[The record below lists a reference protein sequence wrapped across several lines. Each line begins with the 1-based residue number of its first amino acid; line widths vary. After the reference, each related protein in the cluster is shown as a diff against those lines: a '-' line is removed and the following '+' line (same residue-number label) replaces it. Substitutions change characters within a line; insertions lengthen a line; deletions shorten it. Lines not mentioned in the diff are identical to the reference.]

1 MSTNRVSTNMSNK
14 SCGCTISCDCCA
26 GTRKWTPVPLEN
38 RPGLDEIAY
47 RAGRHGEFFETMK
60 ARLSTMT
67 VEAPGVDGQT
77 LETFRP
83 LDGLTTRDPSDPS
96 IALLD
101 TWATV
106 GDVLTFYQER
116 MANEGYLRTAQ
127 ERRSILELA
136 RLTGYAL
143 RPGVASSVYL
153 AYTLEDSQAEPVV
166 IEAGRRSQSIPG
178 PGEAPQ
184 FFETSEKLAARREW
198 NNLKVQTTRPQLL
211 QAETCFLIPRL
222 FVAGTTTGLKAG
234 DTLLIEF
241 DGGQSFVTRRVAGI
255 VPDFTAARTTVE
267 LFLFPGIAAAS
278 LLLLQFQTAI
288 GKLSSGS
295 PLTNATQELITLL
308 QAGER
313 LDPLRWTAWL
323 DNRADGQISTGEDP
337 LFQQLAKDIT
347 AAVGREGVSPSTTD
361 VQLIEALLL
370 PPKEQKRSSQALAR
384 TLESA
389 FALGSDNNAQL
400 LVGFAAELRR
410 TYFGAFAN
418 ANLASLTNQPPVVY
432 AMRASAQL
440 FGSTVQKIA
449 KFSTANILLPQSS
462 WDEWDLDGTE
472 GVRTVFLDQA
482 YDAIT
487 PGGYAILRNR
497 SGQQVRK
504 VTAAETAPRSAYGI
518 SGKSTEL
525 TLGENWWTADQKSG
539 MAELRSTLVLA
550 QSERLELVDEPVT
563 GDISGQEIGLGQLYE
578 GLASGRWVILSGERT
593 DVSGSAHVRGVELHM
608 VSGLKTAAARYGEPQ
623 RTTLVLATQTAYR
636 YKRET
641 LAIYGNVVKATNG
654 ETRQE
659 TLGSGDG
666 AVPLPTFALKQSPL
680 TFVAAPTAAGVES
693 TLAVYVNSVQWHEK
707 PTLAGAMASDRVF
720 ITQTDNAG
728 FTSVTF
734 GNGVQGA
741 RLPGGVENVQAVY
754 RSGIGRGG
762 NVLAEQ
768 ISLVQTAPL
777 GIKSVINPLRASG
790 GADAE
795 RRDQAREN
803 APLAVMALDRLVSLR
818 DYEDFTRTFA
828 GIGKARVAKLTDG
841 QRKFIHLTIAGADD
855 IPIDTTSD
863 LYRNLLL
870 ALTKYGDPDLPVHV
884 DTRELLALVLS
895 ANVKIGADYLWEPV
909 SDQIRALLLD
919 KFGFARRA
927 LGQPAL
933 RCEVIAAIQSVPGV
947 IYVDVDVFNR
957 VEEKI
962 TARRTGSEELIRRYR
977 TPDELSDQVQA
988 AVRVS
993 LNVTPVRQVVA
1004 SLAEPS
1010 AAASLATALP
1020 SGGKTGKNQQ
1030 QRPDGVLA
1038 ATAGVRRGLI
1048 VPAQLAIFSPRVPDT
1063 LVLTQIA

>member
-1 MSTNRVSTNMSNK
+1 MSNK
-14 SCGCTISCDCCA
+14 SCGCTTSCDCCA
-26 GTRKWTPVPLEN
+26 GTRQWTPAPIAN

-47 RAGRHGEFFETMK
+47 RAGLHGEFFETMK

-83 LDGLTTRDPSDPS
+83 LEGLTTRDPSDPS

-116 MANEGYLRTAQ
+116 IANEGYLRTAQ
-127 ERRSILELA
+127 ERRSILELS

-166 IEAGRRSQSIPG
+166 IEAGRRCQSIPG

-198 NNLKVQTTRPQLL
+198 NNLKVQTTRPQVL
-211 QAETCFLIPRL
+211 QAATCFLIPRL
-222 FVAGTTTGLKAG
+222 VVAGTTTGLKAG

-241 DGGQSFVTRRVAGI
+241 DGGQSFVTRRVTGI
-255 VPDFTAARTTVE
+255 VPDFTAARTTVD
-267 LFLFPGIAAAS
+267 LFLYPGLAAS
-278 LLLLQFQTAI
+278 MLLLVQFQTAI
-288 GKLSSGS
+288 GKLSAGS
-295 PLTNATQELITLL
+295 LLTEATQELIKLL

-313 LDPLRWTAWL
+313 IDPLRWTAWL
-323 DNRADGQISTGEDP
+323 DNRADGVISPAEEP
-337 LFQQLAKDIT
+337 LFQQLAKDIVG
-347 AAVGREGVSPSTTD
+347 AVGREGEAPSTTD

-370 PPKEQKRSSQALAR
+370 PPAEQKRSSQALGR

-389 FALGSDNNAQL
+389 FAPGADNNAQL
-400 LVGFAAELRR
+400 LVGFATELKR

-418 ANLASLTNQPPVVY
+418 ANLTGLKNRPPVVY

-440 FGSTVQKIA
+440 FGSTVSKIA
-449 KFSTANILLPQSS
+449 TFDDNVLQPQNL

-472 GVRTVFLDQA
+472 GARTAFLDQG
-482 YDAIT
+482 YDAIA
-487 PGGYAILRNR
+487 PGGYIILRSR
-497 SGQQVRK
+497 FGQQIRK
-504 VTAAETAPRSAYGI
+504 VTDVETAPRTAYGV

-525 TLGENWWTADQKSG
+525 TLGEDWWKADQKTG
-539 MAELRSTLVLA
+539 MAELRATLVLA
-550 QSERLELVDEPVT
+550 QSEPLELVDEPVT
-563 GDISGQEIGLGQLYE
+563 GDINGQEIGLGQLYE
-578 GLASGRWVILSGERT
+578 GLTSGRWVILSGERT
-593 DVSGSAHVRGVELHM
+593 DVNGSAQVRGVELHM
-608 VSGLKTAAARYGEPQ
+608 VSGLKTSAARYGEPQ
-623 RTTLVLATQTAYR
+623 RTTLVLATPTAYR
-636 YKRET
+636 YKRDT
-641 LAIYGNVVKATNG
+641 LTIYGNVVKATNG

-666 AVPLPTFALKQSPL
+666 AVPLPTFALKQPPL

-693 TLAVYVNSVQWHEK
+693 TLAVYVNNVQWHEK
-707 PTLAGAMASDRVF
+707 PTLAGATASDRVF
-720 ITQTDNAG
+720 VTQTDNAG
-728 FTSVTF
+728 VTSVTF

-741 RLPGGVENVQAVY
+741 RLPGGVENIQAVY

-795 RRDQAREN
+795 GRDQAREN
-803 APLAVMALDRLVSLR
+803 APLAVMALDRLVSLQ

-870 ALTKYGDPDLPVHV
+870 ALTKYGDPDLPVRV
-884 DTRELLALVLS
+884 DSRELLALVLS
-895 ANVKIGADYLWEPV
+895 ANVKIGADYRWEPV

-919 KFGFARRA
+919 TFGFARRA

-947 IYVDVDVFNR
+947 TYVDVDVFDR

-962 TARRTGSEELIRRYR
+962 TARRTGSEELVRRYR

-988 AVRVS
+988 AVRGTV
-993 LNVTPVRQVVA
+993 NVAPVRLVVA
-1004 SLAEPS
+1004 SLNESS
-1010 AAASLATALP
+1010 AAAVLP
-1020 SGGKTGKNQQ
+1020 ASGKIENKRK
-1030 QRPDGVLA
+1030 RPDGVVAALA
-1038 ATAGVRRGLI
+1038 NVRRGLI
-1048 VPAQLAIFSPRVPDT
+1048 LPAQLAIFSPSVPDT
-1063 LVLTQIA
+1063 LVLNQIA